1 MMLFPKGVQDD
12 NSDTIIYIY
21 GNWTIKQ
28 MDGKLWEPDFPLL
41 VWKVTDKEGEGARI
55 VHRVIGYKLET
66 SVWNPI

>member
-41 VWKVTDKEGEGARI
+41 VWEVTDKEGKGARN
-55 VHRVIGYKLET
+55 VHRVTGYKLET